1 MRILLNSLIS
11 KDLRDQHN
19 FQQHVAL
26 GGFSAAA
33 ELLVDTNVCCS
44 ILTLQSNLNNTFFIN
59 VTRNPKSNKL
69 NIFSD
74 SMKASIY
81 TLFCKL
87 QKLEYSRNGIYGK
100 VKKHQPTAAI
110 CG

>member
-1 MRILLNSLIS
+1 
-11 KDLRDQHN
+11 
-19 FQQHVAL
+19 
-26 GGFSAAA
+26 
-33 ELLVDTNVCCS
+33 
-44 ILTLQSNLNNTFFIN
+44 
-59 VTRNPKSNKL
+59 
-69 NIFSD
+69 
-74 SMKASIY
+74 MKASIY